1 MIKTI
6 LTILVRLLFGPI
18 GGRGAHGAN
27 GACRGR
33 FSNFRATL
41 FWTKHV
47 EMGGYL
53 TWYTQFQW
61 IPMDYQ
67 WIISGLSLS
76 SCSLFKWPS
85 MGITYR
91 QTPATHLGASDSSTH
106 WCVVVALVPPAS
118 QFGASFE
125 CFVRCEV
132 NSGKSYGKEPGWFN
146 PCMDDLIHLWMIY
159 LFNMVMM
166 VMFHLD
172 LDSWSLAGGSLEK
185 SSSASRSVVSHEL
198 VVLGT
203 QQQSSN
209 SASIYK
215 YTYIYIE
222 D

>member
-1 MIKTI
+1 
-6 LTILVRLLFGPI
+6 
-18 GGRGAHGAN
+18 
-27 GACRGR
+27 
-33 FSNFRATL
+33 
-41 FWTKHV
+41 
-47 EMGGYL
+47 
-53 TWYTQFQW
+53 
-61 IPMDYQ
+61 
-67 WIISGLSLS
+67 
-76 SCSLFKWPS
+76 
-85 MGITYR
+85 
-91 QTPATHLGASDSSTH
+91 
-106 WCVVVALVPPAS
+106 
-118 QFGASFE
+118 
-125 CFVRCEV
+125 
-132 NSGKSYGKEPGWFN
+132 
-146 PCMDDLIHLWMIY
+146 MDDLIHLWMIY